1 MIERLPGSR
10 VHFLS
15 TAAQSESRESRHARR
30 LAPGALL
37 LAALAVV
44 TPGAAAQ
51 TSKPKPPPQA
61 PPKRCQQSPQYRQLD
76 FWVGEWT
83 VTTRQGRHAGNSSV
97 RLILGKCVVFENW
110 TGDRGLTGK
119 SFNIYNRKTG
129 KWEQIWVSSVGNLTN
144 YAGEFKD
151 GAMRY
156 TAKDTD
162 AKGHPLLLRLTF
174 FPVSADEVR
183 QLGEASADG
192 GKTWKTQYDLY
203 YHRKK

>member
-1 MIERLPGSR
+1 MILRPCLTLSP
-10 VHFLS
+10 FPS
-15 TAAQSESRESRHARR
+15 TAAERKKNRYARP
-30 LAPGALL
+30 LAFGALL
-37 LAALAVV
+37 LAAVSLAV
-44 TPGAAAQ
+44 PGAAAQ
-51 TSKPKPPPQA
+51 QTNAPKPPP
-61 PPKRCQQSPQYRQLD
+61 PGLSKRCQQLSQYRQLD
-76 FWVGEWT
+76 FWVGEWA
-83 VTTRQGRHAGNSSV
+83 VTNRQGRHVGSSSV

-119 SFNIYNRKTG
+119 SFNLYNHETG
-129 KWEQIWVSSVGNLTN
+129 KWEQIWVSSVGNLTK

-156 TAKDTD
+156 AASDRD
-162 AKGHPLLLRLTF
+162 PQGRPEMLRLTF
-174 FPVSADEVR
+174 FPVSANEVR